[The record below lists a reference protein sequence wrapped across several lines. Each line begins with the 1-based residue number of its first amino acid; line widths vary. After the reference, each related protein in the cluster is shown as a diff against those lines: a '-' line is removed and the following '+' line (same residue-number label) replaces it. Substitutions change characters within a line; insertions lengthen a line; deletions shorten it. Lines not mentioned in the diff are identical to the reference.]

1 MDNKDPSPSAI
12 LLVRL
17 MVSGLWGVSAASEI
31 NLLSPVAIL
40 SVKMCERKR
49 TLSTG
54 YSLSKRNVSI
64 RCHSHCKLEEKLFDF
79 YFSWKR
85 HTFIKLKK
93 IFFFIDLFIIEYF
106 DENFYKKILKINEIV
121 WKVILINI
129 DY

>member
-17 MVSGLWGVSAASEI
+17 MVSGPWGASAVSEI

-54 YSLSKRNVSI
+54 YSLSERNVY
-64 RCHSHCKLEEKLFDF
+64 R
-79 YFSWKR
+79 
-85 HTFIKLKK
+85 
-93 IFFFIDLFIIEYF
+93 
-106 DENFYKKILKINEIV
+106 
-121 WKVILINI
+121 
-129 DY
+129 

>member
-1 MDNKDPSPSAI
+1 MDNKDPNPSAI

-79 YFSWKR
+79 YFS
-85 HTFIKLKK
+85 
-93 IFFFIDLFIIEYF
+93 
-106 DENFYKKILKINEIV
+106 
-121 WKVILINI
+121 
-129 DY
+129 